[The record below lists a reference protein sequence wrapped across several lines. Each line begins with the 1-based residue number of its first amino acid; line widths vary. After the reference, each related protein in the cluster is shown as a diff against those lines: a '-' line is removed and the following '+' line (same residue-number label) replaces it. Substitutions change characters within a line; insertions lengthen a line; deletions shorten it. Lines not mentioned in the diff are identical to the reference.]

1 MRKNSNRLAMPES
14 PSTEDFEGLFTR
26 HYPRVYGVLYRLV
39 GRRDEAE
46 DLALEAFVRLWR
58 REEGDETKMDGWLYR
73 VASNLGY
80 NALRA
85 SRRRETY
92 ELQAGIQALGDDAEA
107 DPPAV
112 YERREQILRVRRT
125 LGRMG
130 PRQAKLLVLRHS
142 GLSYKEVAGALGLA
156 PGSIGTLLARAEAE
170 FETLF
175 LSEGQP

>member
-1 MRKNSNRLAMPES
+1 MPES
-14 PSTEDFEGLFTR
+14 PSADAFEVLFIR

-46 DLALEAFVRLWR
+46 DLALEAFLRLWR
-58 REEGDETKMDGWLYR
+58 RQGSVETTMEAWLYR

-85 SRRRETY
+85 KRRRESY
-92 ELQAGIQALGDDAEA
+92 EIQAGIQALEDGGDE
-107 DPPAV
+107 DPPAR
-112 YERREQILRVRRT
+112 YERREEVQQVRRT
-125 LGRMG
+125 LRRMT
-130 PRQAKLLVLRHS
+130 PRQARLLVLRHS
-142 GLSYKEVAGALGLA
+142 GLSYKELAGALGVA

-175 LSEGQP
+175 LSEGQS